1 MNKPGLTL
9 IDKQVMWSRLIAVVE
24 ERAHTLQRTAFSTV
38 VRESGDL
45 AAGVFDADGRVLAQA
60 VTGHAR
66 PYQFDGAGRPRDRP
80 LPNPGHAIMGC
91 TYPQRFQRSGKPVSM
106 SLTAAAS
113 ILRQSQGVFG
123 FPGTKIERMCR
134 GSFAPPHWLSLNL
147 PMAKARGF

>member
-1 MNKPGLTL
+1 VNKPGLTL
-9 IDKQVMWSRLIAVVE
+9 IDKQVRWSRLIAVVE
-24 ERAHTLQRTAFSTV
+24 ERAHALQRTAFSTV

-66 PYQFDGAGRPRDRP
+66 PYQFDGAGRPSDRP

-113 ILRQSQGVFG
+113 ILRQKSGCFRISWY
-123 FPGTKIERMCR
+123 K
-134 GSFAPPHWLSLNL
+134 N
-147 PMAKARGF
+147 